1 VALLP
6 VAGDEED
13 GSLLRRAIACFAV
26 LVTASSCGLFT
37 LKEPYERWNVVI
49 AYHEDDGVVTVD
61 PTRVEVHGPRGELRI
76 DNTTRVE
83 RGFQI
88 EELGIAIE
96 LDDSDSNKVDIT
108 GAQDG
113 ETYAFRD
120 HLNRDGPKGEIV
132 VDYVAQN

>member
-1 VALLP
+1 M
-6 VAGDEED
+6 
-13 GSLLRRAIACFAV
+13 
-26 LVTASSCGLFT
+26 
-37 LKEPYERWNVVI
+37 VI
-49 AYHEDDGVVTVD
+49 AYHEDDDVVTVD

-96 LDDSDSNKVDIT
+96 LDDSDSQKVDIT

-120 HLNRDGPKGEIV
+120 HLNRDGPKGTIV
-132 VDYVAQN
+132 VDYVEQN